1 MVSGMKS
8 RHVHL
13 TAFGLIALTA
23 CSTQEI
29 KRDSSNLSKPVTSVP
44 SLNEGSQL
52 SGQNPPLT
60 VMKGTKKLNLV
71 RVMDGGACKNDL
83 QGVKGTFLLYANPDD
98 IERIKTSKGTKVFS
112 EFENQIQTLS
122 TDALQQA
129 INESN
134 LAEDPFALGEE
145 EAQEKLAKQLSAI
158 FLAAIA
164 GPILNFEK
172 ETTLTIA
179 ITPFTPSFIFYQ
191 KGCEAIQTDDNTE
204 ANQ

>member
-1 MVSGMKS
+1 MVSGIKS
-8 RHVHL
+8 RHIYL
-13 TAFGLIALTA
+13 TIFGLIALTA

-29 KRDSSNLSKPVTSVP
+29 KPVGPNLSKPEIPALTP
-44 SLNEGSQL
+44 NEGSQF
-52 SGQNPPLT
+52 SDKNPPLT
-60 VMKGTKKLNLV
+60 MMKGAKKLNLV
-71 RVMDGGACKNDL
+71 RVMDGGACKNEL
-83 QGVKGTFLLYANPDD
+83 QGVKGTFLLYANQDD

-112 EFENQIQTLS
+112 EFENQIQALS

-145 EAQEKLAKQLSAI
+145 EAQEKLAKQLSQN

-164 GPILNFEK
+164 TPLSAFEK

-191 KGCEAIQTDDNTE
+191 KGCEALQADDNTE